1 MNYLI
6 KTTLISSLVMSTT
19 SFATEMQ
26 SFSKS
31 LTTHPELEAIDRFNH
46 NAMQVTDIKR
56 VLASNVA
63 KDLSAKE
70 KSWLKALSQHSTAK
84 LTELGLNRNNQQLV
98 QQANTQ
104 TRSLKGLKK
113 ADKNLYQLRLASN
126 DMLEQWQAGE
136 QPLVAFAPKGDDKDW
151 LYVEAFDAQGNVH
164 LLDAHVLPS
173 QPVLILELDSQQ
185 VKKEG
190 LAVMQ
195 TIFEQARSKPALD
208 TFAQNSI
215 QNTAISTSKLDRI
228 RLKDDEEPWISGK
241 AEIYAVVT
249 GVSPSRDEPVLD
261 IVDMPYLDYDDTD
274 YTPNQILIH
283 WERYR
288 WQAADVLLM
297 EQDDNTNY
305 QELATTFLDIVTQ
318 VMRAIPDPNVQGYAI
333 IPQLTN
339 QLIKAMP
346 SHWFSNDDDY
356 VDVFYTLFEGQR
368 YSNYMGAS
376 NNAKITLS
384 PLTINPRGVDI
395 KVDR

>member
-1 MNYLI
+1 MNHLI
-6 KTTLISSLVMSTT
+6 KTALMGSLL
-19 SFATEMQ
+19 A
-26 SFSKS
+26 SFSSFSVDLVK
-31 LTTHPELEAIDRFNH
+31 TTNTLSPHPELDMIDQFNH
-46 NAMQVTDIKR
+46 SAMQVTDIKR

-63 KDLSAKE
+63 KDLTSQNKHWLNMLN
-70 KSWLKALSQHSTAK
+70 KSHTAK
-84 LTELGLNRNNQQLV
+84 LSTLHLTQDNQQLMRT
-98 QQANTQ
+98 ANAR
-104 TRSLKGLKK
+104 TRSLKGLEQQSS
-113 ADKNLYQLRLASN
+113 NLYQLRLAS
-126 DMLEQWQAGE
+126 DEMLEQWKDGQK
-136 QPLVAFAPKGDDKDW
+136 PLIAFAPKGDDKDW
-151 LYVEAFDAQGNVH
+151 IYIEAFDAQGNVH
-164 LLDAHVLPS
+164 LLDAHTMPS
-173 QPVLILELDSQQ
+173 QPVLILELDSKQ

-195 TIFEQARSKPALD
+195 SIFKQARSHNVAG
-208 TFAQNSI
+208 FMAQQTVQTS
-215 QNTAISTSKLDRI
+215 AISTSKLDRI
-228 RLKDDEEPWISGK
+228 RLNDDEEPWISGK
-241 AEIYAVVT
+241 AEVYAVVT

-261 IVDMPYLDYDDTD
+261 IVDMPYLDYDGTD

-356 VDVFYTLFEGQR
+356 VDVFYTLFEGQK
-368 YSNYMGAS
+368 YSNHMGAS

-384 PLTINPRGVDI
+384 PLTINPRSVDI
-395 KVDR
+395 KADR

>member
-1 MNYLI
+1 MNHLI
-6 KTTLISSLVMSTT
+6 KTALMGSMLVSSS
-19 SFATEMQ
+19 SFAAEHIAL
-26 SFSKS
+26 SSK
-31 LTTHPELEAIDRFNH
+31 LNTHPALDAVDQFNH
-46 NAMQVTDIKR
+46 KAMQVTDIKR
-56 VLASNVA
+56 VLANHVA
-63 KDLSAKE
+63 KDLATQE
-70 KSWLKALSQHSTAK
+70 KSWLHQLSNTHIAKLSALS
-84 LTELGLNRNNQQLV
+84 LTQNNQQLM
-98 QQANTQ
+98 QQANAR
-104 TRSLKGLKK
+104 TRSLKGLEQ
-113 ADKNLYQLRLASN
+113 ANANLYQLRLASK
-126 DMLEQWQAGE
+126 DMLMQWQNGQ
-136 QPLVAFAPKGDDKDW
+136 QPLIAFAPKGDDKDW
-151 LYVEAFDAQGNVH
+151 LYVEAFDAQGNLH
-164 LLDAHVLPS
+164 LLDARILPS

-195 TIFEQARSKPALD
+195 SIFEQARSQSPSVML
-208 TFAQNSI
+208 QQQSI
-215 QNTAISTSKLDRI
+215 QDTAISTSKLDRI
-228 RLKDDEEPWISGK
+228 RLNDDEEPWVSGK
-241 AEIYAVVT
+241 AEVYAVVT

-261 IVDMPYLDYDDTD
+261 IVDMPYLDHDGTD

-356 VDVFYTLFEGQR
+356 LDVFYTLFEGQK
-368 YSNYMGAS
+368 YTNHMGAS

-384 PLTINPRGVDI
+384 PLTINPRSVEPNA
-395 KVDR
+395 DR